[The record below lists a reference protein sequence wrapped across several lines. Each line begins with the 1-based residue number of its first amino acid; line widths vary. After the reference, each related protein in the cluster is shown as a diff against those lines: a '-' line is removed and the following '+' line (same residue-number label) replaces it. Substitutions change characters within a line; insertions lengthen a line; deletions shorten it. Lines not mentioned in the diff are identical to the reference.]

1 MKKPEEDSEK
11 GNKAILIIEAAQKRF
26 GLYGVEKTSMQEIA
40 NDIKLSKASIYY
52 YFPDKESLYR
62 AVVEKEQVEFISK
75 ISERILRIREPD
87 QLLREYVN
95 ARLSYFRTLLNLSRL
110 RLEAY
115 SDLKPVFRETMK
127 VFKEKEKEIVKNIF
141 EKGIRMGIFSIEDTD
156 HTATLFLDL
165 LKGLRISVVN
175 DKKMLIIDQEEYD
188 QLLKNTIDFTDI
200 FINGLKI
207 K

>member
-1 MKKPEEDSEK
+1 
-11 GNKAILIIEAAQKRF
+11 
-26 GLYGVEKTSMQEIA
+26 
-40 NDIKLSKASIYY
+40 
-52 YFPDKESLYR
+52 
-62 AVVEKEQVEFISK
+62 
-75 ISERILRIREPD
+75 
-87 QLLREYVN
+87 
-95 ARLSYFRTLLNLSRL
+95 
-110 RLEAY
+110 
-115 SDLKPVFRETMK
+115 MK

-207 K
+207 N